1 MSKTLD
7 RLEQLS
13 PERRALLALKAKQ
26 QKARAAAA
34 AAVIP
39 KQPRQAGENRFPLS
53 FPQQRIMFFEEYMPG
68 TDRYNFANGYK
79 LIGRLN
85 VDALHLTLNAM
96 IQRHEI
102 MRAVIAYEDDDY
114 VQIIRPELTIE
125 MPIIELADESLLF
138 DRMEKEATTPYDF
151 LNGPL
156 VKAMLFR
163 LGPEQHVLVW
173 MTHHLIYDGWSADV
187 FDEELAAIYR
197 SFALGEPANLPELA
211 VQYPDFA
218 VWQRQWMNGPEYE
231 KQLNYWT
238 EKLTPPPATL
248 DLPTDYPRP
257 SIQVERKAG
266 FYSLTLD
273 SQFSQ
278 RLREASKQ
286 LGCTSFVL
294 LLAAYKVLLAS
305 WNGKQE
311 IVVGTPMANRGKT
324 EIEKLAGFFANTI
337 ALRSDVD
344 MNRSFRDFIASV
356 RETVLEA
363 NDNQDLPFDRVVE
376 VLNPERVIGHSMIF
390 DTMFL
395 FERHGQA
402 LVEMPE
408 LEIVPV
414 AGDRTRGGLLDVTMT
429 VFENRQS
436 GMDVTLTYRTDLFR
450 ESTIE
455 RLADHYRTIL
465 ERVLDHAEQP
475 LYAIAAISDEQQ
487 RLLLH
492 EWNAASTGVVK
503 DSAVLLPHLLAE
515 RQAALTPDAA
525 AVCSEGRTYSYRELN
540 ERANRL
546 AHYLRRQGVGPNR
559 TVGLY
564 MERTVDII
572 VGLLGILKSG
582 GAYVPLD
589 PKLPVERLRM
599 IAQEADVSIVVTE
612 DAFADLL
619 PQAAADAGADPAAL
633 AIVAID
639 RDDRAI
645 AAESAD
651 NPAIVSQPDDL
662 MYVLFTSGSTGKPK
676 GVAVPHRG
684 YANYMD
690 GIMPRLSLP
699 DRPGLQ
705 FAIVSTLAADL
716 GTPMIWGAFAT
727 GGTLHVIPYER
738 AADPDAFA
746 AYCEANPIDVM
757 KIVPSHLEALLGV
770 ADPSVIVP
778 RECLILAGE
787 ASHWGTIATLRR
799 LRPGCRIQNHYGPTE
814 TTVSVLAYDVPGDA
828 DRQQGQDQQAVLP
841 LGRPIPN
848 APVYVL
854 NAFMQ
859 PVPVGVIGELYIG
872 GRAVTRG
879 YYGRPDLTAE
889 RFVPNPFASVPGE
902 RMYRTGDLVR
912 YLPSGMIQFIGRAD
926 QQVKIRGFRIE
937 TGEIEH
943 VLLQVAG
950 VRDAVV
956 IIRED
961 EPGDKRIV
969 AYLVPEQRTGSAP
982 AGNDAGA
989 LDVSAIRK
997 HAKRILPDYMLPAA
1011 YVQLDRLPLNANGK
1025 LDRAELPAPSAAN
1038 RVADQGYA
1046 EPSNDTEHRIAAVWR
1061 EVLGLEKVGIDDEFF
1076 DLGGDSFKAIK
1087 VVRKMGNSFSVMDL
1101 FQYPTIRELAE
1112 HLASGASRSDD
1123 LLIEFKKASTIGGKA
1138 VTLVCVPYG
1147 GGSAITFQPLAKVLP
1162 ANYALYA
1169 VELPGHDYSR
1179 PEQQLASLESA
1190 AAKCAEEIKSKVK
1203 GEVYLY
1209 GHCLG
1214 GAMVLRTALLLQ
1226 EADVEVSGIFMAGT
1240 FPGARLPFKLTEWW
1254 HRLFPR
1260 EKWTSDKFAR
1270 DMLRAFGGF
1279 DDEISPEE
1287 QKFVLRNLRHDARE
1301 AEDFYTALYA
1311 LPEKPQ
1317 LRAPV
1322 SCIVGGADRMTEFY
1336 EERYKEWQDFSP
1348 DVRLHVVEHA
1358 GHYFHKHQSDYVAKI
1373 MSQQIRQWEE
1383 ERDGAAEREPEKVPA
1398 GAKGQ
1403 LATQDRERDRAWT
1416 EAAASR
1422 EQEAPDV
1429 QPSVKSFLLVTM
1441 CLIIATIGTSLTGF
1455 ALGIWVYDQTGSI
1468 SDYATISLYAIL
1480 PTLLLLPV
1488 AGAVVDRYDRRKVM
1502 LAGQGLALCS
1512 TIFLATMLYLDALS
1526 LWAIYVAAG
1535 IGSIAGAFTM
1545 PAYQAATAQLVPKR
1559 YLGHANG
1566 LGQLVMSL
1574 NGIMAPAL
1582 GGALVVLIGLETIV
1596 VVDLVL
1602 LSLAIVILSLIRF
1615 PNLLFKKREEP
1626 MSREIVGGW
1635 KYIVNRKS
1643 LVAMVVFFIVV
1654 NFFMSLYNVLTTPF
1668 LMQFMSADR
1677 VGLVIAFEGAG
1688 LLVGSILMSIWGGFD
1703 RRADG
1708 MVGFV
1713 MLTGISIAL
1722 AGFYPSFLTAAIG
1735 LFGFGMALA
1744 LMNTHWLSLIQTK
1757 VGLELQGRVLATNQV
1772 MAFSM
1777 RPLSFLLAGPLVAV
1791 VFGPL
1796 AAKLPAGTEDAGLF
1810 GTGEGMGIGLLIASI
1825 GVILFL
1831 WALLG
1836 MRYRPLRYMESILPD
1851 AVPDAVIIRDKDKL
1865 QQLADRQMGVGM

>member
-7 RLEQLS
+7 SIEQLT

-26 QKARAAAA
+26 QKAKAAAA
-34 AAVIP
+34 ASVIP
-39 KQPRQAGENRFPLS
+39 KQPRQEGLNRFPLS
-53 FPQQRIMFFEEYMPG
+53 FPQQDVMFFEEYMPG
-68 TDRYNFANGYK
+68 TERYNFANGYRLLGK
-79 LIGRLN
+79 LNI
-85 VDALHLTLNAM
+85 DALHRTLNEM
-96 IQRHEI
+96 IKRHEI

-114 VQIIRPELTIE
+114 VQIVRPELTIE
-125 MPIIELADESLLF
+125 MPIIETTDEQIVF

-163 LGPEQHVLVW
+163 LGAEQHILVW
-173 MTHHLIYDGWSADV
+173 MTHHLVYDGWSADV
-187 FDEELAAIYR
+187 FNEELAAIYR
-197 SFALGEPANLPELA
+197 SIVLNEPLALPELSI
-211 VQYPDFA
+211 QYPDFA
-218 VWQRQWMNGPEYE
+218 VWQRQWMTGPEYE
-231 KQLNYWT
+231 RQLQYWS
-238 EKLTPPPATL
+238 EKLTPHPATL

-257 SIQVERKAG
+257 SLQTERRAG
-266 FYSLTLD
+266 FYGLKLD
-273 SQFSQ
+273 QAFSQ
-278 RLREASKQ
+278 RIREASKR

-294 LLAAYKVLLAS
+294 LLSAYKVLLAS
-305 WNGKQE
+305 YNGKDE
-311 IVVGTPMANRGKT
+311 IVVGTPMANRGKK
-324 EIEKLAGFFANTI
+324 EIEKLAGFFANTV
-337 ALRSDVD
+337 ALRSKLD
-344 MNRSFRDFIASV
+344 MESNFRQLVASV

-363 NDNQDLPFDRVVE
+363 NDNQAIPFDRIVDQ
-376 VLNPERVIGHSMIF
+376 LNPDRIVGHALFF

-402 LVEMPE
+402 QVELPE

-414 AGDRTRGGLLDVTMT
+414 AGDRTRGGMLDLTMT
-429 VFENRQS
+429 VFENRES
-436 GMDVTLTYRTDLFR
+436 GMDVTLTYRRDLFR
-450 ESTIE
+450 NSTIQQMAE
-455 RLADHYRTIL
+455 HFRSIV
-465 ERVLDHAEQP
+465 ERVMEQAELP
-475 LYAIAAISDEQQ
+475 LYEIAALSRGRMQKVLVD
-487 RLLLH
+487 
-492 EWNAASTGVVK
+492 WNAEATPMPGT
-503 DSAVLLPHLLAE
+503 AFPHVLLE
-515 RQAALTPDAA
+515 RQASLTPDAV
-525 AVCSEGRTYSYRELN
+525 AVCSEGRMLRYRELN

-546 AHYLRRQGVGPNR
+546 AHYLRSMQVGPNR

-572 VGLLGILKSG
+572 VGLLGILKAG

-599 IAQEADVSIVVTE
+599 IAGEADVSVVVTE
-612 DAFADLL
+612 EAFADLL
-619 PQAAADAGADPAAL
+619 PRPDDDPDAQDL
-633 AIVAID
+633 RIVALD
-639 RDDRAI
+639 RDWDAI
-645 AAESAD
+645 ACESGD
-651 NPAIVSQPDDL
+651 NPAVISSPNDL
-662 MYVLFTSGSTGKPK
+662 MYILFTSGSTGKPK
-676 GVAVPHRG
+676 GVAVEHRS

-690 GIMPRLSLP
+690 GIMKRLSLR
-699 DRPGLQ
+699 DGLS

-727 GGTLHVIPYER
+727 GGMLHVIPYER

-746 AYCEANPIDVM
+746 DYCRDNPIDVM

-814 TTVSVLAYDVPGDA
+814 TTVSVLAYDVPQDA
-828 DRQQGQDQQAVLP
+828 DLREEDHQAVLP
-841 LGRPIPN
+841 LGYPIPN

-854 NAFMQ
+854 NRFMK
-859 PVPVGVIGELYIG
+859 PVPEGVIGELYIG

-889 RFVPNPFASVPGE
+889 RFIPNPFASSPGE

-912 YLPSGMIQFIGRAD
+912 YLPNGAIQFIGRID
-926 QQVKIRGFRIE
+926 QQVKIRGYRIE

-943 VLLQVAG
+943 VLLQCTG

-956 IIRED
+956 AIRED
-961 EPGDKRIV
+961 EPGDKRLI
-969 AYLVPEQRTGSAP
+969 AYLIPEKQAAGSTETTI
-982 AGNDAGA
+982 
-989 LDVSAIRK
+989 DVSAIRK
-997 HAKRILPDYMLPAA
+997 YAKSILPDYMLPSA
-1011 YVQLDRLPLNANGK
+1011 YVLMDRLPLNANGK
-1025 LDRAELPAPSAAN
+1025 LDRAELPAPNAAN
-1038 RVADQGYA
+1038 RAVESDYTAPRTDEEQQ
-1046 EPSNDTEHRIAAVWR
+1046 IAAVWR
-1061 EVLGLEKVGIDDEFF
+1061 EVLGLEQIGIDDEFF

-1101 FQYPTIRELAE
+1101 FQFPTIRDLAE
-1112 HLASGASRSDD
+1112 HLASGASRGDD
-1123 LLIEFKKASTIGGKA
+1123 LLIEFKKASNIGGR
-1138 VTLVCVPYG
+1138 TITMVCVPYG

-1162 ANYALYA
+1162 ANYSLFA

-1179 PEQQLASLESA
+1179 PDQPLATLEETA
-1190 AAKCAEEIKSKVK
+1190 ARCAEEIKSKVK
-1203 GEVYLY
+1203 GEIYLY

-1214 GAMVLRTALLLQ
+1214 GAMVLRIGLLLQ
-1226 EADVEVSGIFMAGT
+1226 EAKVDVSGIFMAGT

-1260 EKWTSDKFAR
+1260 EKWTSDKFTR

-1287 QKFVLRNLRHDARE
+1287 QTFVLRNLRHDARE
-1301 AEDFYTALYA
+1301 AEDYYTGLYA
-1311 LPEKPQ
+1311 LPDTPK
-1317 LRAPV
+1317 LKAPV

-1336 EERYKEWQDFSP
+1336 EERYMEWRDFSD
-1348 DVRLHVVEHA
+1348 DVRLHVVDHA

-1383 ERDGAAEREPEKVPA
+1383 EREYGAERDA
-1398 GAKGQ
+1398 AII
-1403 LATQDRERDRAWT
+1403 REAERLT
-1416 EAAASR
+1416 EAARQTAAA
-1422 EQEAPDV
+1422 EFMQTEV
-1429 QPSVKSFLLVTM
+1429 KPSVKSFLMVTL

-1455 ALGIWVYDQTGSI
+1455 ALGIWVYERTGSI

-1502 LAGQGLALCS
+1502 LAGQCLALCS

-1535 IGSIAGAFTM
+1535 VGSIAGAFTM

-1582 GGALVVLIGLETIV
+1582 GGALVVLIGLQTIV

-1602 LSLAIVILSLIRF
+1602 LSASILILSVIRF

-1626 MSREIVGGW
+1626 MLREIVGGW
-1635 KYIVNRKS
+1635 RYIVNRKS

-1668 LMQFMSADR
+1668 LLQFMSADK

-1688 LLVGSILMSIWGGFD
+1688 LLIGSILMSIWGGFD

-1713 MLTGISIAL
+1713 MLTGASVAIV
-1722 AGFYPSFLTAAIG
+1722 GFYPSLVTAAIG

-1777 RPLSFLLAGPLVAV
+1777 RPLSFLLAGPLVAS
-1791 VFGPL
+1791 VFTPL
-1796 AAKLPAGTEDAGLF
+1796 ASNMPAGMLNNGLF
-1810 GTGEGMGIGLLIASI
+1810 GTGDGKGIGLLIASI
-1825 GVILFL
+1825 GVILFV
-1831 WALLG
+1831 WAFIG
-1836 MRYRPLRYMESILPD
+1836 MRYRTLRHMETILPD
-1851 AVPDAVIIRDKDKL
+1851 AVPDAVIIRDKDQL
-1865 QQLADRQMGVGM
+1865 QQRLDRQMGVGM